1 MFLPYYTVTGGI
13 TIPSTWDR
21 DPFWDPFLKKK
32 QQLMGHGQ
40 KMVIFGITTSTLKQR
55 IFQTDEGKKEAAA
68 TKLKGRLTITG
79 WWLTYPS

>member
-1 MFLPYYTVTGGI
+1 
-13 TIPSTWDR
+13 
-21 DPFWDPFLKKK
+21 
-32 QQLMGHGQ
+32 MGHGQ

-79 WWLTYPS
+79 WWLTYPSEKYESQLG

>member
-1 MFLPYYTVTGGI
+1 
-13 TIPSTWDR
+13 
-21 DPFWDPFLKKK
+21 
-32 QQLMGHGQ
+32 MGHGQ

-79 WWLTYPS
+79 WWLTYPLGWWHAQYMESIGKS

>member
-1 MFLPYYTVTGGI
+1 MMGCFISVMYFGIILGYFLMRR
-13 TIPSTWDR
+13 SWD
-21 DPFWDPFLKKK
+21 KKK
-32 QQLMGHGQ
+32 KQLMGHGQ
-40 KMVIFGITTSTLKQR
+40 KMVIFGITTSTLKHR